1 MKADAER
8 DRSSASPTTP
18 SADEEL
24 LELRRFTH
32 GAATTPPLEGSW
44 LPALLH
50 GFRNP
55 SAVRTPYPFVL
66 FKGLEDSSSGL
77 SWSDLLKRTASSSEL
92 GAGGKILL
100 DNLPR
105 FEQAV
110 SLALSASAG
119 DEKDLIRV
127 RQAGLDSIEDLGIS
141 AEAGE
146 SLRTSWG
153 LLVDSLP
160 PGIWVPLDETSS
172 LVLWRHSVA
181 RAVRRARQAFR
192 LEIADTVSRAREL
205 VRLERSRETER
216 VGGADWKDELG
227 AEAEGLIDPTRLA
240 AIAGPRRGSVRRSAE
255 RLQAL
260 SESLELLEVYL
271 AGDEG
276 PEAAIVLLPEAPLPR
291 GWTEDQTELLVVR
304 DEDPCACAMGLF
316 DRETAAWSEILRAQ
330 KHVDLE
336 LSGRFDPR
344 RHSAWLEG
352 APPALSPEAQSLLPP
367 VAAVESPGHLGRNRL
382 ASLSRVL
389 RGRRPVHVLVTLDP
403 YDDPGA
409 TTEDTSSA
417 HYSRLELAY
426 LAIGHR
432 RAAAHQGVLSQPVDL
447 VKAFDRLADRPE
459 PALHLIATSAPDAA
473 PGPWLH
479 LGAAIEGRAHPLFTY
494 DPIAGESWARRLEL
508 GNNPQ
513 PEADWPIYPEADDG
527 TFTFADFALLDPR
540 ARAEFRQIPEGLE
553 AADFVP
559 LVEHLTRHEGA
570 ETEIPYIRAID
581 ESGGS
586 TRLAVSSHLVR
597 ASKDRLDFWRTLQ
610 ELAGIGNEHVRRAID
625 STREEMTAA
634 WEEERRHLEELQ
646 AAAVAEASESAGNTA
661 LEGVA
666 RFLLDLD
673 PGSLDGIGQSLT
685 SGTQEGSVGPPSAD
699 GSTNTSAPV
708 TAPASDGDADAVVA
722 DAAEVET
729 ARPTSARD
737 DDEME
742 PYVDTVLCTSCDDCV
757 RMNPRL
763 FVYDSNKQVEIIDP
777 TAGSYKQLV
786 EGAEKCPAKCIHP
799 GTPLDPNEPG
809 LDELRQRAAAFN

>member
-1 MKADAER
+1 
-8 DRSSASPTTP
+8 
-18 SADEEL
+18 
-24 LELRRFTH
+24 
-32 GAATTPPLEGSW
+32 
-44 LPALLH
+44 
-50 GFRNP
+50 
-55 SAVRTPYPFVL
+55 VL
-66 FKGLEDSSSGL
+66 FDGLEENSGGL
-77 SWSDLLKRTASSSEL
+77 SWSDLLKRTASSAEL
-92 GAGGKILL
+92 GAGGKILR

-110 SLALSASAG
+110 SLALAANTG
-119 DEKDLIRV
+119 DEDDLIRV

-146 SLRTSWG
+146 SLRTSWN
-153 LLVDSLP
+153 LLDDSLP
-160 PGIWVPLDETSS
+160 PGTWVPLDETSS

-181 RAVRRARQAFR
+181 RAVRRARQTFR
-192 LEIADTVSRAREL
+192 IEVADTVSRASEL
-205 VRLERSRETER
+205 VRLERSREAEQG
-216 VGGADWKDELG
+216 GGAGWKDELG
-227 AEAEGLIDPTRLA
+227 GEADGLIDPTRLA

-255 RLQAL
+255 RLQTL
-260 SESLELLEVYL
+260 SESLELLEAYL

-276 PEAAIVLLPEAPLPR
+276 PEAAIVLLPDAPLPH
-291 GWTEDQTELLVVR
+291 GWTEDQTELLVVHN
-304 DEDPCACAMGLF
+304 EDPCACAMELF
-316 DRETAAWSEILRAQ
+316 DRETAAWSEVLRAR

-352 APPALSPEAQSLLPP
+352 APPALTPEAQSLLPP
-367 VAAVESPGHLGRNRL
+367 VAAVENPGHLGRDRL
-382 ASLSRVL
+382 ASLSHVL
-389 RGRRPVHVLVTLDP
+389 RGRRPVHVIVTLDP

-409 TTEDTSSA
+409 RTEDTPSA
-417 HYSRLELAY
+417 HNSRLELAY

-432 RAAAHQGVLSQPVDL
+432 RAAAHQGVLSQPLDL
-447 VKAFDRLADRPE
+447 VRAFDRLADRPE
-459 PALHLIATSAPDAA
+459 PALHLIATSTPDAT

-479 LGAAIEGRAHPLFTY
+479 LGAAVEGRAHPLFTY

-513 PEADWPIYPEADDG
+513 PEADWPIYPEADDE

-540 ARAEFRQIPEGLE
+540 ARTEFRQISEGLE

-559 LVEHLTRHEGA
+559 LVKHLTQHEGT

-581 ESGGS
+581 ESGTP
-586 TRLAVSSHLVR
+586 TRLAVSAHLVR

-625 STREEMTAA
+625 STREEMTTA
-634 WEEERRHLEELQ
+634 WEEERRQLEELQ
-646 AAAVAEASESAGNTA
+646 AAAVAEASESAGNIA

-685 SGTQEGSVGPPSAD
+685 SGAQVAGVSTPSSD
-699 GSTNTSAPV
+699 GSTNSAAPV
-708 TAPASDGDADAVVA
+708 AAPGSDDNAGATIAE
-722 DAAEVET
+722 AAEVET
-729 ARPTSARD
+729 APPPSAGD

-777 TAGSYKQLV
+777 TAGTYKHLV
-786 EGAEKCPAKCIHP
+786 EAAEKCPAKCIHP

-809 LDELRQRAAAFN
+809 LDGLRQRAAAFN